1 MQTGFAHHGRTS
13 RQNEMGYKNAI
24 LLKDGLS
31 AWEKA
36 DYPVKKGS
44 GWFDF

>member
-1 MQTGFAHHGRTS
+1 LATKRL
-13 RQNEMGYKNAI
+13 NELGYKNAI

-36 DYPVKKGS
+36 DYPVGKGKS
-44 GWFDF
+44 WFDF